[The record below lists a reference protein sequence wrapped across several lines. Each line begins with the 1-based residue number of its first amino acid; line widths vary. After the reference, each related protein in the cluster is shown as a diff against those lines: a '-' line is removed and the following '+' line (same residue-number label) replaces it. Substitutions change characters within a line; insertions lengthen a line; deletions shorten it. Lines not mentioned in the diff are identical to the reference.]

1 MEKKFRMELN
11 KLGKVLRMELKMLNS
26 PLVKIF
32 KKLVEKF
39 KENKL

>member
-1 MEKKFRMELN
+1 MELN

-26 PLVKIF
+26 LLVRIF